1 MKINPAILV
10 DDVTEYQRQLELVAT
25 YTDEVDIDIIDWQR
39 TPAKTISVE
48 EALAVN
54 TPLILNFDLMM
65 DDPEAAIVK
74 VASDPRVKTI
84 IINMSCIKDKKNISE
99 LIKSQNKLAGL
110 SVNPDNKLSEFQE
123 FLTNFDL
130 VQIFTI
136 EPGAQGNQVLPE
148 RLELIN
154 EIKKLGYTGLI
165 ETDGGFKDYNAT
177 LFLKYPID
185 IISVGS
191 ALSQAQKPQKIYAEL
206 SGKLPKS

>member
-10 DDVTEYQRQLELVAT
+10 SDVHEYQRQLELVAT

-65 DDPEAAIVK
+65 DNPEAVIVK

-84 IINMSCIKDKKNISE
+84 IINMNCIKDKKE
-99 LIKSQNKLAGL
+99 MAALIKSHKKMSGL
-110 SVNPDNKLSEFQE
+110 SVNPDDTLDEFHDL
-123 FLTNFDL
+123 LTEFDL